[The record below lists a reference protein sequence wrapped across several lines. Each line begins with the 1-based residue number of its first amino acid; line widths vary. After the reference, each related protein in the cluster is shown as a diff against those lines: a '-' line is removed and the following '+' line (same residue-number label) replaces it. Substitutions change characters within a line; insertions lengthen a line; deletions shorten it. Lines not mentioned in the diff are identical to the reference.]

1 MDVEVKV
8 SQVVALTHKILF
20 VQDSLL
26 NCKTTGIIIIIAL
39 HYNFTLC
46 FVFHKDME
54 TVNNSVKQ
62 LKILLSLLGK
72 NAPIIPNKTYDIMIT
87 FECYSKTG

>member
-1 MDVEVKV
+1 
-8 SQVVALTHKILF
+8 
-20 VQDSLL
+20 
-26 NCKTTGIIIIIAL
+26 
-39 HYNFTLC
+39 
-46 FVFHKDME
+46 ME

-87 FECYSKTG
+87 FERYSKTG